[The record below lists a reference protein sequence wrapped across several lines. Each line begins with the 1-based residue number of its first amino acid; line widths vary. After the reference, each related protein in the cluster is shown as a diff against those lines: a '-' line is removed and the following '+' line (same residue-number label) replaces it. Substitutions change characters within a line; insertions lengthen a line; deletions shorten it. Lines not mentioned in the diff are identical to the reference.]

1 MIDRFKVKFGEPL
14 PGYRFKPGECVVDSG
29 YAEEFL
35 QGRCTAEKLS
45 RLKMV
50 VLSVGIDEQTG
61 LESYFL
67 FYDSTVNGGR
77 DLPWAQMEQW
87 YTKTF
92 VETNFELCNYP
103 DI

>member
-14 PGYRFKPGECVVDSG
+14 PGYRFKPGEYVVDSS

-35 QGRCTAEKLS
+35 QGKCTWEELN

-50 VLSVGIDEQTG
+50 VLSVGIDEQTE

-77 DLPWAQMEQW
+77 DLTWSQMEQW
-87 YTKTF
+87 YTKLF
-92 VETNFELCNYP
+92 VESHFELCNYP